1 MIVDIFMNVDPI
13 SRIYESFNRFNIE
26 DINKFVTA
34 FAGKFAE
41 IEKYQKEM
49 KLINPGNLVS
59 DDKIILKY
67 NLREDKNI
75 RLEIVTDKFNV
86 TSCVL
91 VKDGIATIANY
102 GVLLEGTDLWQQL
115 MKKTFKTSYE
125 KSLMAHTAELDNLKN
140 L

>member
-125 KSLMAHTAELDNLKN
+125 KSLIEHTAELDNLKN

>member
-49 KLINPGNLVS
+49 KLINPENLVS

>member
-49 KLINPGNLVS
+49 KLINPENLVS

-102 GVLLEGTDLWQQL
+102 GILLEGTDLWQKLMIRHLKLL
-115 MKKTFKTSYE
+115 MKRV
-125 KSLMAHTAELDNLKN
+125 
-140 L
+140 

>member
-49 KLINPGNLVS
+49 KLINPENLVS

-102 GVLLEGTDLWQQL
+102 GILLEGTDLWQNL